1 MSELVPIASPGTSL
15 LAPLRT
21 ASGGS
26 VLTRLRTFAAQP
38 PVRKALPWF
47 AGIAGVGVLALIWA
61 GLSSAPQR
69 VLYSSLSD
77 AERADVAAALDKAS
91 IGYTI
96 DDATGALTVDGQPL
110 LLKGAKPLPSSD

>member
-47 AGIAGVGVLALIWA
+47 AGIAGVDSFLANLT
-61 GLSSAPQR
+61 SS
-69 VLYSSLSD
+69 
-77 AERADVAAALDKAS
+77 
-91 IGYTI
+91 T
-96 DDATGALTVDGQPL
+96 
-110 LLKGAKPLPSSD
+110 